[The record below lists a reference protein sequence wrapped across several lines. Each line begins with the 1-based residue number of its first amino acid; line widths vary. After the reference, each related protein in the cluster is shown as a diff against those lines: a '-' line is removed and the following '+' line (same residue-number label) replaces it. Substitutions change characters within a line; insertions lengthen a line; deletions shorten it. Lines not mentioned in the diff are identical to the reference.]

1 MRILVVEDEQKV
13 ANALREGLQG
23 ERYDVVVER
32 TGEGAF
38 FRMTTEQ
45 FDAILLDLT
54 LPGRDGIEILKAMR
68 DRGMK
73 TPVLVLTARD
83 TVQDRIVGLD
93 SGADDYLI
101 KPFAF
106 AELLARIRALV
117 RRGRVAE
124 APRLA
129 AGDLEVELI
138 TRKVTRGGQPIELT
152 VREFELLE
160 YLLRHQGQV
169 VSRELLA
176 RDVWKETARTTP
188 LDNVIDVHIA
198 RLRRKVDAD
207 QPSQADSHRARR
219 RIHAPRGRA
228 VTRWWRSHSVRV
240 RLTLWYVAAMVVV
253 LGVYAAL
260 VFVFVSRN
268 ASAALDSRLRGDFQW
283 ASAMI
288 DQTPEG
294 GITWY
299 EMEELTEEER
309 PWLQVWSVDGQRAVS
324 ELRGA
329 AASAARK
336 PASSPSVRTTVS
348 SPSRPPTRRCAC

>member
-1 MRILVVEDEQKV
+1 VRILVVEDEQKV

-54 LPGRDGIEILKAMR
+54 LPGRDGLEILKAIR
-68 DRGMK
+68 ERGLK

-83 TVQDRIVGLD
+83 TLQDRVIGLD

-124 APRLA
+124 APRLS
-129 AGDLEVELI
+129 AGDLDVELI
-138 TRKVTRGGQPIELT
+138 TRKVTRAGQPIELT

-207 QPSQADSHRARR
+207 QPARL
-219 RIHAPRGRA
+219 IHTVRG
-228 VTRWWRSHSVRV
+228 VGF
-240 RLTLWYVAAMVVV
+240 M
-253 LGVYAAL
+253 
-260 VFVFVSRN
+260 
-268 ASAALDSRLRGDFQW
+268 LR
-283 ASAMI
+283 
-288 DQTPEG
+288 EG
-294 GITWY
+294 
-299 EMEELTEEER
+299 E
-309 PWLQVWSVDGQRAVS
+309 P
-324 ELRGA
+324 
-329 AASAARK
+329 
-336 PASSPSVRTTVS
+336 
-348 SPSRPPTRRCAC
+348 